1 MFEGDREFVSKLRL
15 RFLLKG
21 GLSRRGGLRPSYT
34 QPGDV
39 RSQRSRGPWGG
50 KGGPSAGPADCRVEA
65 LSWRVG

>member
-1 MFEGDREFVSKLRL
+1 MFEGDREFVSKLRP

-39 RSQRSRGPWGG
+39 RGQRGRGPWGG
-50 KGGPSAGPADCRVEA
+50 KGGHQPGRRIVE
-65 LSWRVG
+65 SRR